1 MDDTA
6 YIDLETDI
14 SQRSEFVKFFF
25 DKLDDV
31 VWVLGKFCER
41 ADWLMS
47 RECRISQ
54 LMAEVQ
60 IAATEVES
68 ILKYAEVFDQNMGE
82 MLLLANGC
90 ELSQEYVEVRK
101 QLQSVLPRILPYC
114 SNELADMSRLL
125 MVSEEENEPTK
136 MLNRQLLRTTNVLV
150 QNFAQVVSRLYF
162 HIDNAYKRFDEV
174 NDAQMKMIF
183 EKQYKRYCNDNLQM
197 LDEFVDDVDDVREAK
212 KELKELFSMP
222 SLLTLYKNNIGKPHL
237 LIKQMRQR
245 CMFESNL
252 IEIYAYQ
259 AKSERLKG
267 LKGTQ
272 KPMPQIVVEGDMVME
287 KNVKHEVNGVAAGGA
302 GIIIGQSELDPLAD
316 KETW

>member
-1 MDDTA
+1 MEESA

-14 SQRSEFVKFFF
+14 SQRSEFVKYFF

-54 LMAEVQ
+54 LMAEVH

-68 ILKYAEVFDQNMGE
+68 ILKYAEVFDQSMGE

-90 ELSQEYVEVRK
+90 ELTQEYKEVRK

-114 SNELADMSRLL
+114 SNELADMSGLL
-125 MVSEEENEPTK
+125 IVSEEENEPTK

-150 QNFAQVVSRLYF
+150 QNFAQVISRLFF

-174 NDAQMKMIF
+174 NDAQMKLIF
-183 EKQYKRYCNDNLQM
+183 ERQYERYCNDNMQM
-197 LDEFVDDVDDVREAK
+197 LQEYVDDVDDVREAK
-212 KELKELFSMP
+212 KELKDMFSHP
-222 SLLTLYKNNIGKPHL
+222 ALLNIYKRNIGKLHL
-237 LIKQMRQR
+237 LIREMRKQ
-245 CMFESNL
+245 CYFETNL
-252 IEIYAYQ
+252 IEIFAYR
-259 AKSERLKG
+259 AK
-267 LKGTQ
+267 
-272 KPMPQIVVEGDMVME
+272 ME
-287 KNVKHEVNGVAAGGA
+287 KLKSMKQPDEKPKIEIKEVVLQKHVETEIHNIENGGIGVN
-302 GIIIGQSELDPLAD
+302 
-316 KETW
+316 KEYNKD

>member
-1 MDDTA
+1 MEAEA

-25 DKLDDV
+25 GKLDDV

-54 LMAEVQ
+54 LMAEVH
-60 IAATEVES
+60 IAATEVEG
-68 ILKYAEVFDQNMGE
+68 ILKYAEVFDQSMGE
-82 MLLLANGC
+82 MLLLANSC
-90 ELSQEYVEVRK
+90 ELSKEYIKVRK

-114 SNELADMSRLL
+114 SNELSDMGKLL
-125 MVSEEENEPTK
+125 IASEEENEPTK

-150 QNFAQVVSRLYF
+150 QNFAQVITRLFF
-162 HIDNAYKRFDEV
+162 HIDNAYKRFDNV
-174 NDAQMKMIF
+174 NDAQMKVIF
-183 EKQYKRYCNDNLQM
+183 EKQYERYCNDNLQM
-197 LDEFVDDVDDVREAK
+197 LDEFVGDVDDVREAK
-212 KELKELFSMP
+212 KELKELFSLP

-245 CMFESNL
+245 CMFEGNL

-267 LKGTQ
+267 LKSTEAHPKIEIKEVVLQ
-272 KPMPQIVVEGDMVME
+272 KHVDTEIQNVE
-287 KNVKHEVNGVAAGGA
+287 AGGT
-302 GIIIGQSELDPLAD
+302 GVNNEIKKD
-316 KETW
+316 

>member
-1 MDDTA
+1 METVA

-25 DKLDDV
+25 GKLDDV

-54 LMAEVQ
+54 LMAEVH

-68 ILKYAEVFDQNMGE
+68 ILKYAEVFDLNMGE

-90 ELSQEYVEVRK
+90 ELSEEYVAVRK
-101 QLQSVLPRILPYC
+101 QIQSVLPRILPYC
-114 SNELADMSRLL
+114 SNELSDMGRLL
-125 MVSEEENEPTK
+125 IVSEEENEPTK

-150 QNFAQVVSRLYF
+150 QNFAQVISRLFF

-174 NDAQMKMIF
+174 NDTQMKLIF
-183 EKQYKRYCNDNLQM
+183 EKQYERYCNDNMQM
-197 LDEFVDDVDDVREAK
+197 LDEYVDDVDDVREAK

-267 LKGTQ
+267 LKRTE
-272 KPMPQIVVEGDMVME
+272 PHPQIEIKEVVLQ
-287 KNVKHEVNGVAAGGA
+287 KHVGTEIQNVAAGGT
-302 GIIIGQSELDPLAD
+302 GVNNEIKKD
-316 KETW
+316 

>member
-1 MDDTA
+1 MEATA

-47 RECRISQ
+47 KECRISQ
-54 LMAEVQ
+54 LMAEVH

-68 ILKYAEVFDQNMGE
+68 ILKYAEVFDLNMGE

-90 ELSQEYVEVRK
+90 ELSKEYNNVRK

-114 SNELADMSRLL
+114 SNELADMSKLL
-125 MVSEEENEPTK
+125 IASEEENEPTK
-136 MLNRQLLRTTNVLV
+136 MLNRQLLRSTNVLV
-150 QNFAQVVSRLYF
+150 QNFAQVVSRLFF
-162 HIDNAYKRFDEV
+162 HIDNAYKRFGEV
-174 NDAQMKMIF
+174 NDTQMKLIF
-183 EKQYKRYCNDNLQM
+183 EKQYERYCNDNMQM
-197 LDEFVDDVDDVREAK
+197 LEDFVDDVDDVREAK

-237 LIKQMRQR
+237 LIRQMRQQ
-245 CMFESNL
+245 CMFESHL

-267 LKGTQ
+267 LKSTEAQPKIEIKEIVLQKHVGTEIQ
-272 KPMPQIVVEGDMVME
+272 NVE
-287 KNVKHEVNGVAAGGA
+287 AGGT
-302 GIIIGQSELDPLAD
+302 GVNNEIKKD
-316 KETW
+316 

>member
-1 MDDTA
+1 MEAAA
-6 YIDLETDI
+6 YIDLETEF
-14 SQRSEFVKFFF
+14 SQRVEFVEYFFG
-25 DKLDDV
+25 KLDDV

-54 LMAEVQ
+54 LMAEVH

-68 ILKYAEVFDQNMGE
+68 ILKYAEVFDQSMGE

-90 ELSQEYVEVRK
+90 ELSKEYAEVRK

-150 QNFAQVVSRLYF
+150 QNFAQVISRLFF

-174 NDAQMKMIF
+174 NDAQMKLIF
-183 EKQYKRYCNDNLQM
+183 EKQYERYCNDNVQM
-197 LDEFVDDVDDVREAK
+197 LEEYVDDVDDVREAK

-245 CMFESNL
+245 CMFENNL

-267 LKGTQ
+267 LKRTEEKTKIEIKEVVLQ
-272 KPMPQIVVEGDMVME
+272 KHVDTEIQ
-287 KNVKHEVNGVAAGGA
+287 NVAAGGT
-302 GIIIGQSELDPLAD
+302 GVNNEIKKD
-316 KETW
+316 

>member
-1 MDDTA
+1 MEAAA

-25 DKLDDV
+25 DKLEDV

-54 LMAEVQ
+54 LMAEVH

-68 ILKYAEVFDQNMGE
+68 ILKYAEVFDQSMGE

-90 ELSQEYVEVRK
+90 ELSKEYVEVRK

-114 SNELADMSRLL
+114 SNELADMGKLL
-125 MVSEEENEPTK
+125 IASEEENEPTK
-136 MLNRQLLRTTNVLV
+136 TLNRHLLRTPDKLV
-150 QNFAQVVSRLYF
+150 PNFAQVITRLFF

-174 NDAQMKMIF
+174 NDAQMKLIF
-183 EKQYKRYCNDNLQM
+183 EKQYERYCNDNMQM
-197 LDEFVDDVDDVREAK
+197 LEEFVDDVDDVRETK

-237 LIKQMRQR
+237 LIKHMRQR

-252 IEIYAYQ
+252 IEIYAYR

-267 LKGTQ
+267 LKRTEEKPKIEIKEVVLQ
-272 KPMPQIVVEGDMVME
+272 KHVDTEIQ
-287 KNVKHEVNGVAAGGA
+287 NVAAGGT
-302 GIIIGQSELDPLAD
+302 GVNNEIKKD
-316 KETW
+316 